1 MMPWSMSTASPDGCV
16 VAGRVR
22 VCGFDAV
29 LLAVDELADHAGE
42 HLSVADLQILAPTG
56 VVVLPGL

>member
-1 MMPWSMSTASPDGCV
+1 MSTGSPDGRV

-42 HLSVADLQILAPTG
+42 HLSVADLQILAPTV